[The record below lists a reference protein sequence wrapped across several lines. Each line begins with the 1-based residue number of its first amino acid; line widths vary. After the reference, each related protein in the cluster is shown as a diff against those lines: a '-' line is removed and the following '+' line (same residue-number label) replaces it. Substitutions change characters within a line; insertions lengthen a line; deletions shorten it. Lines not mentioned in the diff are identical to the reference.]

1 VTKVFREPDCVRL
14 QFADGHSRV
23 FDKLVIATHADQ
35 ALRLLG
41 DASADELRLLSP
53 WQYQRNHTVL
63 HTDAG
68 LLPVQKSAWSA
79 WNFTRETTGK
89 DSLPVFVTYYMN
101 RLQGLQARQ
110 HYCVTLN
117 YPHDFRPEAVIAGFD
132 YQHPQYTFSSMATQ
146 PDLPGLNGQ
155 RHSWFCGSYFGYGFH
170 EDAVRS
176 AVAVAEDF
184 GVRL

>member
-1 VTKVFREPDCVRL
+1 VRL
-14 QFADGHSRV
+14 QFANGHSRL
-23 FDKLVIATHADQ
+23 FDELVIATHADQ

-41 DASADELRLLSP
+41 DATIDEQRLLSP

-63 HTDAG
+63 HTDSG
-68 LLPVQKSAWSA
+68 LLPAKKSAWAA
-79 WNFTRETTGK
+79 WNFTREASAS
-89 DSLPVFVTYYMN
+89 DHLPVFVTYYMN
-101 RLQGLQARQ
+101 CLQGLQARQ

-117 YPHDFRPEAVIAGFD
+117 YSRDYRPETVIARFD
-132 YQHPQYTFSSMATQ
+132 YQHPQYTFASLATQ
-146 PDLPGLNGQ
+146 ADLPRLNGQ

-184 GVRL
+184 GVSL